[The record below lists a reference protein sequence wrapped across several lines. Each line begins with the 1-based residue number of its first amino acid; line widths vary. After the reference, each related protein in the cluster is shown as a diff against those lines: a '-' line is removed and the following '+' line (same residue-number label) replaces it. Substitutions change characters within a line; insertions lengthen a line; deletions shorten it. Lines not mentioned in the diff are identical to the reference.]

1 MSKGTIILVDDDA
14 KHRRLYGDFLS
25 GHGYNIITA
34 PDGHEALGLLYR
46 VTPKLILLDII
57 MPEMNGIETCK
68 RIRANSEH
76 RMPIIFITSLEY
88 ADHIKEGLLAGGDDY
103 ILKNGSLD
111 HVLERVRYWSSS
123 DARRKAEKR
132 RDKAIKD
139 VTNYLDEHT
148 LSTKRGQLKWRED
161 PVAMELTDF
170 LERALAVVGERF
182 GQTSEQQLY
191 FLGYVAGLVDYELEK
206 QGTLKPQ
213 MQKYIRGALRTSGIM
228 NDDQVNELLNGL
240 EAVAANELARSGY
253 MNGKHDKAA
262 ADAAGPDFIPRGLME
277 FKIKAA

>member
-25 GHGYNIITA
+25 GHGYNMITA

-46 VTPKLILLDII
+46 VMPKLILLDII

-68 RIRANSEH
+68 RIRSNGEH
-76 RMPIIFITSLEY
+76 KMPIIFVTSLEY

-148 LSTKRGQLKWRED
+148 LTASRGQLKWVED
-161 PVAMELTDF
+161 PIALALTDF

-228 NDDQVNELLNGL
+228 NDEQVNELLNGL
-240 EAVAANELARSGY
+240 EAVAANEWARNGY

-277 FKIKAA
+277 FKIQAA

>member
-14 KHRRLYGDFLS
+14 AHRRLYGDFLG

-68 RIRANSEH
+68 RIRSNGEH
-76 RMPIIFITSLEY
+76 KMPIIFVTSLEY

-111 HVLERVRYWSSS
+111 HVLDRVRYWSSS

-139 VTNYLDEHT
+139 VTNYLDENT
-148 LSTKRGQLKWRED
+148 LAANRGQLKWRED
-161 PVAMELTDF
+161 PIALALTDF

-182 GQTSEQQLY
+182 GQTQEQQLY
-191 FLGYVAGLVDYELEK
+191 FLGYVAGIVDYELAK

-228 NDDQVNELLNGL
+228 NEEQVNQLLEQL
-240 EAVAANELARSGY
+240 DAVAANELARTGY
-253 MNGKHDKAA
+253 MNGRHDKAA

-277 FKIKAA
+277 FKIEAA

>member
-14 KHRRLYGDFLS
+14 AHRRLYGDFLG

-34 PDGHEALGLLYR
+34 HDGHEALGLLYR

-57 MPEMNGIETCK
+57 MPDMNGIETCR
-68 RIRANSEH
+68 RIRSNGEH

-139 VTNYLDEHT
+139 VTHYLDDQALT
-148 LSTKRGQLKWRED
+148 VTKGRLEWRED
-161 PVAMELTDF
+161 PVALALTDF
-170 LERALAVVGERF
+170 LERALAVVGNRF
-182 GQTSEQQLY
+182 AQTQEQQLY
-191 FLGYVAGLVDYELEK
+191 FLGYVAGIVDYEIKK

-213 MQKYIRGALRTSGIM
+213 TQKYIRGALRTSGIM
-228 NDDQVNELLNGL
+228 NEEQVDGLLEQL
-240 EAVAANELARSGY
+240 DSVAASELARTGY
-253 MNGKHDKAA
+253 MNGKHDKGA
-262 ADAAGPDFIPRGLME
+262 ADAAGPDFVPRGLME
-277 FKIKAA
+277 FKIEAA